1 MWLKISIFSLKL
13 FLSCL
18 DSDCAIFFS
27 IFFPFFHEN
36 RAIFFKALP
45 SNLS

>member
-27 IFFPFFHEN
+27 IFFPFFHQN
-36 RAIFFKALP
+36 RAVVSNSLP
-45 SNLS
+45 IWL